1 MVSTS
6 KILTVSYGTF
16 SCTLEGFD
24 DSFDTM
30 KAIAE
35 YFRDLAAD
43 DRYFGAEPPTPDAE
57 MLARIAEREIS
68 RRVEA
73 REDQGKIH
81 LRADEGRGAAE
92 ALTHAAPVAAPAE
105 PHTPEE
111 HTPEETVAAEE
122 PAAPEEAEAP
132 TQGAEAE
139 TPATVAEVAGPAA
152 GAGDIGTPD
161 PVMERALDGGD
172 APESV
177 GQDSEFEPEK
187 EEAAVIGA
195 EAGGDDQESP
205 EASRRSD
212 DETPDEDTPD
222 EDGAA
227 TSGGA
232 LATDA
237 HAGIEITDQA
247 IAGLASD
254 DPEDAVETASDMS
267 EPQPDDADEAESPQ
281 DADIEAFV
289 ADAAAEEDDA
299 VAQEA
304 SQPATGE
311 AEDATLVPQALGADE
326 DAGTAVDPQ
335 PVASVQAV
343 SADSVAEKLR
353 RIRSVVSQSDL
364 DYEVSE
370 YSEDEHA
377 GAVMNRS
384 ADALDALLNESF
396 EDTDDADIAAFAAP
410 VAEDK
415 DAAFE
420 SDDVEESD
428 LDETGSDE
436 DTLGAV
442 MAGLEPVPDETDASI
457 PDAPVGKAPVVA
469 QERAD
474 ATEAEDDEDDLGTAA
489 AVDED
494 TLAQLLADAMP
505 TDAARSEVPDI
516 AADLDGDFTEDLE
529 DDDASD
535 SLFSDLDGALD
546 AEDEIDADPA
556 ETPFVLGKEARVA
569 DTDAPDAAQRPM
581 NARVLK
587 MKRTEF
593 EAAIAQGVI
602 EEEDDLEDEMGA
614 LGDEAVLSPEEEAD
628 LQRELAE
635 VEAEL
640 ADQGTRKAYDE
651 ILDAEDAAFE
661 AEDDDTSEA
670 HADDDGDVQR
680 PIAAVA
686 LDDSNAPEAEVR
698 QGADALDTEEI
709 GEDDPSQTQSRGL
722 SRLLGIGKRA
732 PEDETRLFKET
743 DSQMGDKDAS
753 MRRTAI
759 QHLRAAVAATK
770 AEKIAGVDVDQGVD
784 DAPYRSDLAE
794 VVRPR
799 RPNAP
804 SASSRSAR
812 PNEERPAPLKLVAEQ
827 RVDTE
832 RAPVRPRRVSSI
844 HANVSSSDDG
854 GFTAFAEEMGATRL
868 SELLE
873 AAAAYMSDVEG
884 HSEFTRP
891 MLMGKLKEAKNGN
904 YSREDGLRSF
914 GQLLREGKLRKVQGG
929 RFSATEE
936 TEFRAQARNVG

>member
-111 HTPEETVAAEE
+111 TVAAKA
-122 PAAPEEAEAP
+122 PAAPEGAEAP

-139 TPATVAEVAGPAA
+139 TPATVAEMAAPAA
-152 GAGDIGTPD
+152 ADAGDVGTPD
-161 PVMERALDGGD
+161 PVMERAPDGGD

-177 GQDSEFEPEK
+177 GQNIESEAEK

-195 EAGGDDQESP
+195 EAGGDAQESP

-212 DETPDEDTPD
+212 DATPDDATPD

-232 LATDA
+232 LAPDA

-254 DPEDAVETASDMS
+254 EAEDAVDTAYDMS
-267 EPQPDDADEAESPQ
+267 EPQQDDATEAEAPQ

-289 ADAAAEEDDA
+289 ADAATDEDDA

-304 SQPATGE
+304 SQPATGA

-326 DAGTAVDPQ
+326 DAWTSADPH

-396 EDTDDADIAAFAAP
+396 EDTDGAEDADIAEFAGP
-410 VAEDK
+410 VAEDE

-420 SDDVEESD
+420 SDDVEETD

-442 MAGLEPVPDETDASI
+442 MAGLEPVPDETDVPAE
-457 PDAPVGKAPVVA
+457 KAPVA
-469 QERAD
+469 ARERAD

-505 TDAARSEVPDI
+505 ADAARSEVPDI
-516 AADLDGDFTEDLE
+516 AADLDEDFTEDLE
-529 DDDASD
+529 EDDASD

-546 AEDEIDADPA
+546 AEDETDADPA

-602 EEEDDLEDEMGA
+602 EEEDDLEDEMDA

-640 ADQGTRKAYDE
+640 ADQGTRKTDE
-651 ILDAEDAAFE
+651 ALDAEDAAFE

-686 LDDSNAPEAEVR
+686 LDDSDAPETGVR
-698 QGADALDTEEI
+698 QGADAMDTEEI
-709 GEDDPSQTQSRGL
+709 GEDDPSQTQRRGL
-722 SRLLGIGKRA
+722 SRLLGIRKRA
-732 PEDETRLFKET
+732 PEDETRLFEET

-804 SASSRSAR
+804 SAGSRSAR

-844 HANVSSSDDG
+844 HASVSTSDDG

>member
-1 MVSTS
+1 
-6 KILTVSYGTF
+6 
-16 SCTLEGFD
+16 
-24 DSFDTM
+24 M

-73 REDQGKIH
+73 HEDQGKIH

-92 ALTHAAPVAAPAE
+92 ALTHAAPVAAPAK
-105 PHTPEE
+105 T
-111 HTPEETVAAEE
+111 HTPEETVASEE
-122 PAAPEEAEAP
+122 PAAHEGAEAP
-132 TQGAEAE
+132 TQEAEAE
-139 TPATVAEVAGPAA
+139 TPATVAEVAAPAA
-152 GAGDIGTPD
+152 ADAGDIGTPD
-161 PVMERALDGGD
+161 PVMERAPDGGD
-172 APESV
+172 APEDA
-177 GQDSEFEPEK
+177 GQGIEFESEK

-195 EAGGDDQESP
+195 EAGGDAQESP
-205 EASRRSD
+205 EASQRSD
-212 DETPDEDTPD
+212 DDTPD
-222 EDGAA
+222 EDGTA

-232 LATDA
+232 LAPDA

-254 DPEDAVETASDMS
+254 EAEDAVDTASDLS
-267 EPQPDDADEAESPQ
+267 EPQQDDAPEAEAPQ

-289 ADAAAEEDDA
+289 ADAAADEADA

-304 SQPATGE
+304 PQPAAGE
-311 AEDATLVPQALGADE
+311 AEDATLIPQALGADE
-326 DAGTAVDPQ
+326 DAGTAADPQ

-370 YSEDEHA
+370 YSEDEHS

-384 ADALDALLNESF
+384 SDALDALLNESF
-396 EDTDDADIAAFAAP
+396 EDTEGAEDAEFAAP
-410 VAEDK
+410 VVEDE

-420 SDDVEESD
+420 SDDVEETD
-428 LDETGSDE
+428 LEETGSDE

-442 MAGLEPVPDETDASI
+442 MAGLELVPDETDVPIADAPAAKA
-457 PDAPVGKAPVVA
+457 PDAV
-469 QERAD
+469 QEWVD
-474 ATEAEDDEDDLGTAA
+474 ATEAEDDEDDFGTAA

-494 TLAQLLADAMP
+494 TLTQLLADAMP
-505 TDAARSEVPDI
+505 EDAARSEVPDI
-516 AADLDGDFTEDLE
+516 AADLDEDFTEDLE
-529 DDDASD
+529 DDDESE
-535 SLFSDLDGALD
+535 SLFSDLDDALD
-546 AEDEIDADPA
+546 AEDETGADHA
-556 ETPFVLGKEARVA
+556 GTPFVLGKEARVA
-569 DTDAPDAAQRPM
+569 DTDAPDVAQRPM

-640 ADQGTRKAYDE
+640 TDQGTRKVDDE
-651 ILDAEDAAFE
+651 ALDAEDSAFE

-670 HADDDGDVQR
+670 HVDDDGDVQR

-686 LDDSNAPEAEVR
+686 LDDSDAPEAEVR
-698 QGADALDTEEI
+698 QGADTMDTEDI
-709 GEDDPSQTQSRGL
+709 GEDDPSQTQRRGL

-732 PEDETRLFKET
+732 PEDETRLFEET

-770 AEKIAGVDVDQGVD
+770 AEKSAGVDVDQGVD

-812 PNEERPAPLKLVAEQ
+812 PNEERAAPLKLVAEQ

-844 HANVSSSDDG
+844 HASVSTSDDG